1 MQIIR
6 PMPVSLE
13 VYADTDYQRQVEP
26 SAECPNCCTRDS
38 LEPLGYY
45 SRGITSTGRDVLRI
59 LIRRFRCTTC
69 FRTVSVLPSFAHP
82 YRLVASATVSQF
94 FSGTIAAVNARW
106 VPLLAQYEIRVGR
119 WLPSISG
126 ILRSLVAVLPQTMT
140 FHGWWTSLRAGL
152 GELDRI
158 TQTLVAR
165 FQVTLFGRYRC
176 HALLPP
182 HNLVIRK
189 EFDGWNAQGAN
200 ETGP

>member
-13 VYADTDYQRQVEP
+13 VYADTDYQRQVQP
-26 SAECPNCCTRDS
+26 SAECPNCGVRDS

-82 YRLVASATVSQF
+82 YRLVAAVTIGQF
-94 FSGTIAAVNARW
+94 FSGTIAALNTKW
-106 VPLLAQYEIRVGR
+106 VPLLMQYEVRVDC
-119 WLPSISG
+119 WLPSIES
-126 ILRSLVAVLPQTMT
+126 ILRSMVAVLPQGINLQ
-140 FHGWWTSLRAGL
+140 GWWSILKDSL
-152 GELDRI
+152 GELDLL

-176 HALLPP
+176 HALFHP